1 MSYRIPSEGEIS
13 KAIGNVLVR
22 NPHIH
27 SQTEL
32 CRLVVEEL
40 KGMNGDYR
48 AGAERIRRVGIRR
61 GLFTVSISYSASSVT
76 GTGEKCPVCREKLK
90 SVRNMTLDGGM
101 VELMRK
107 CPQCGYAVRGNMG
120 RPARY
125 SVNRRF

>member
-61 GLFTVSISYSASSVT
+61 EFLILF
-76 GTGEKCPVCREKLK
+76 
-90 SVRNMTLDGGM
+90 
-101 VELMRK
+101 
-107 CPQCGYAVRGNMG
+107 
-120 RPARY
+120 
-125 SVNRRF
+125 